1 MKYICLLAT
10 LLLFGC
16 LKNESKSTPSPG
28 TVERRPVFYGP
39 VGHGLAVDGASIY
52 AAYGG
57 TYADGIIKP
66 SSKWVVMRSSNAGA
80 SWSVV
85 DYVHT
90 QVTHYWVESLFVPSP
105 GTILASGVAD
115 ESWGV
120 RISTDSGSSWASLP
134 SISYPNTG
142 ANVSASRHART
153 RTGQR
158 P

>member
-39 VGHGLAVDGASIY
+39 VGHG
-52 AAYGG
+52 
-57 TYADGIIKP
+57 
-66 SSKWVVMRSSNAGA
+66 
-80 SWSVV
+80 
-85 DYVHT
+85 
-90 QVTHYWVESLFVPSP
+90 
-105 GTILASGVAD
+105 ILASGVAD